1 MGVSSLARVMS
12 GWTGTITLTDSAN
25 SVEITITP
33 YTRESVA
40 SLIARLVYERAVRG
54 LTLTVSVSATG
65 IITIDAGNWDP
76 FDIVFTGNVATRT
89 GYTGTYTAATTFVA
103 AVAFEGMLFASSYGM
118 RLADPLIATGRGG
131 AVADGSGGSAGP
143 SVSGTSSLV
152 VWSASMTVPALGYD
166 FDLWHDGRL
175 QGRFCVKGVV
185 RRPLSRTVRSA
196 DTIKLDL
203 DVEEVA

>member
-12 GWTGTITLTDSAN
+12 GWTGGL
-25 SVEITITP
+25 EIDDGTTAYTITP
-33 YTRESVA
+33 YTRDSVA
-40 SLIARLVYERAVRG
+40 SFIVRVMHELLVRSGITSTTEVDALGQLTMALSATVDYEASG
-54 LTLTVSVSATG
+54 LTGDRTG
-65 IITIDAGNWDP
+65 IGSG
-76 FDIVFTGNVATRT
+76 TG
-89 GYTGTYTAATTFVA
+89 ATTIPGIG
-103 AVAFEGMLFASSYGM
+103 AFDGVLFSSSYGI

-143 SVSGTSSLV
+143 RVSGTSSLV

-196 DTIKLDL
+196 DTIELDL